1 MGRDAGW
8 ANGCLIT
15 LSSSLDTSSPDGT
28 HPSVCNPESSTKLFL
43 LRDVETGKFPTDNAQ
58 ETAQKD
64 CHTEP
69 QGTPELMFSL
79 HQTHQPKLGAPGGL
93 APSQKKNK
101 PKTSCLLL
109 ISLLPSQPPPFQGS
123 LPDAIP
129 QLSPYPPQSNQIH
142 NLIRQ
147 KNEEN
152 VGLPASPLTGRRPTA
167 NLENVIAE

>member
-1 MGRDAGW
+1 MLACVIYWIYIHIYIYTHAPEKKIFIEWTPAPVGRDAGW

-109 ISLLPSQPPPFQGS
+109 ISLLPSQPPPFPGVTS
-123 LPDAIP
+123 WCH
-129 QLSPYPPQSNQIH
+129 SS
-142 NLIRQ
+142 
-147 KNEEN
+147 
-152 VGLPASPLTGRRPTA
+152 T
-167 NLENVIAE
+167 

>member
-1 MGRDAGW
+1 M
-8 ANGCLIT
+8 L
-15 LSSSLDTSSPDGT
+15 
-28 HPSVCNPESSTKLFL
+28 VCSEQLFL

-64 CHTEP
+64 CHTGP
-69 QGTPELMFSL
+69 QGTPEPMFNL
-79 HQTHQPKLGAPGGL
+79 LQTHQPQLGVPGGL
-93 APSQKKNK
+93 APPPQKKK
-101 PKTSCLLL
+101 PKNLMAAAH
-109 ISLLPSQPPPFQGS
+109 LPSSFSAPPFQGS

-152 VGLPASPLTGRRPTA
+152 VRLPASPLTGRRPTA
-167 NLENVIAE
+167 NLENVTAE

>member
-1 MGRDAGW
+1 MRSTPPPM
-8 ANGCLIT
+8 L
-15 LSSSLDTSSPDGT
+15 
-28 HPSVCNPESSTKLFL
+28 VCSEQLFL

-64 CHTEP
+64 CHTGP
-69 QGTPELMFSL
+69 QGTPEPMFNL
-79 HQTHQPKLGAPGGL
+79 LQTHQPQLGVPGGL
-93 APSQKKNK
+93 APPPPKKN
-101 PKTSCLLL
+101 PKTSWLLL

-152 VGLPASPLTGRRPTA
+152 VRLPASPLTGRRPTA
-167 NLENVIAE
+167 NLENVTAE